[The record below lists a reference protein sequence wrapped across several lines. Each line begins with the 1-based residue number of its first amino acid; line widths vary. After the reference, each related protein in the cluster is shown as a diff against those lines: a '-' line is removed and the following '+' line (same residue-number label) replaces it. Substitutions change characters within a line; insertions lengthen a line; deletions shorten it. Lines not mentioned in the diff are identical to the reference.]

1 MTNDAEL
8 LREYVESQS
17 DAAFAELVGR
27 HVNLVYSTAFR
38 MVRETALA
46 RDIVQAVFIQ
56 LARKASTVREG
67 NALPGWL
74 YHVTHCQAVNALRAE
89 HTRRQHETEA
99 MMQAQLLDTTTAWEY
114 IGSRLEEAMHTLSL
128 AEQNL
133 IVMRFFEE
141 QSWREVGNALAL
153 SEDTVQRRV
162 GRALEKLRAHF
173 ARRGVAVSA
182 SVLGLTIAANA
193 VQAAPAELAS
203 TVATASLAGAAVSES
218 FNLLTI
224 IKIILM
230 KKTTYAILTA
240 AIVAAVSIPL
250 IVAQAGPTQEPV
262 NESSLRKGLIL
273 HFTFDQ
279 DAAGGKVTDV
289 SGRGNNGKASR
300 VHWTPDGKNGGAYEF
315 TADGDEIMVANN
327 KSLNPKQ
334 LTLAAWI
341 KTSYTDDKWRR
352 IFDKSYTQGFAVS
365 IAGDYQK
372 NKWRG
377 LVSLEMGPGTH
388 FSLTKSKVAD
398 GQWHLVVATF
408 DGTQQLLFVDGK
420 QEGWS
425 QRWKKGQKLG
435 SSDFNLVI
443 GCNRS
448 NLKEDD
454 LGSSFRG
461 LIDEPMMWNRAL
473 STNEVAFLFES
484 QK

>member
-8 LREYVESQS
+8 LREYVERQS

-38 MVRETALA
+38 MVRENALA
-46 RDIVQAVFIQ
+46 QDVVQSVFVQ
-56 LARKASTVREG
+56 LARKASTIHEG

-74 YHVTHCQAVNALRAE
+74 YQVTHCQAANALRAE

-99 MMQAQLLDTTTAWEY
+99 MMQAQLDTNTAWEY
-114 IGSRLEEAMHTLSL
+114 IGSGLEEAMHTLSL

-162 GRALEKLRAHF
+162 GRALEKLRAYF
-173 ARRGVAVSA
+173 TRRGVAVSA
-182 SVLGLTIAANA
+182 SVLGLAIAANA
-193 VQAAPAELAS
+193 VSAAPAGLAS
-203 TVATASLAGAAVSES
+203 TVATASLAGAAHSGS
-218 FNLLTI
+218 STLLTA
-224 IKIILM
+224 IKTILM

-240 AIVAAVSIPL
+240 AIVTAVTISL
-250 IVAQAGPTQEPV
+250 ILAKANQTKGPATEDG
-262 NESSLRKGLIL
+262 LRKGLIL

-279 DAAGGKVTDV
+279 DAPGGKVTDA
-289 SGRGNNGKASR
+289 SGQEHHGKASG
-300 VHWTPDGKNGGAYEF
+300 VQWTPDGKKGGAYEF
-315 TADGDEIMVANN
+315 TADGDEIAVPNN

-334 LTLAAWI
+334 MTLAAWI

-352 IFDKSYTQGFAVS
+352 IFDKSYSQGYALS
-365 IAGDYQK
+365 IAGDFGK

-377 LVSLEMGPGTH
+377 LLSLEMGPGTH
-388 FSLTKSKVAD
+388 FMLSRKNVAD
-398 GQWHLVVATF
+398 GQWHQVVATF
-408 DGTQQLLFVDGK
+408 DGTAEMLFVDGK
-420 QEGWS
+420 LEARPL
-425 QRWKKGQKLG
+425 RWKKGEKLG
-435 SSDFNLVI
+435 NSDFNLVI

-454 LGSSFRG
+454 LGTSFRG

-484 QK
+484 QQ

>member
-27 HVNLVYSTAFR
+27 HINLVYSTAFR
-38 MVRETALA
+38 MVREAALA
-46 RDIVQAVFIQ
+46 QDIAQSVFVQ

-74 YHVTHCQAVNALRAE
+74 YHVTHCQAANALRAE
-89 HTRRQHETEA
+89 RTRRQHETEA
-99 MMQAQLLDTTTAWEY
+99 MMQAQLDTITAWEY
-114 IGSRLEEAMHTLSL
+114 IGSGLEEAMRTLSL

-141 QSWREVGNALAL
+141 QSWQEVGKALAL

-162 GRALEKLRAHF
+162 GRALEKLRAYF
-173 ARRGVAVSA
+173 TRRGVAVSA

-193 VQAAPAELAS
+193 VSAAPAGLAS
-203 TVATASLAGAAVSES
+203 TVATASLAKAAGAGSS
-218 FNLLTI
+218 TLLTA
-224 IKIILM
+224 IKTILT
-230 KKTTYAILTA
+230 KKTTCAILTA

-250 IVAQAGPTQEPV
+250 IVAKANQTKWPATEDG
-262 NESSLRKGLIL
+262 LRKGLIL

-279 DAAGGKVTDV
+279 DAPGGQVTDA
-289 SGRGNNGKASR
+289 SGRGNNGKASGVR
-300 VHWTPDGKNGGAYEF
+300 WTPDGKKGGAYEF
-315 TADGDEIMVANN
+315 TADGDEIVVPNN

-352 IFDKSYTQGFAVS
+352 IFDKSYSKGYAVS
-365 IAGDYQK
+365 IAADWQGK
-372 NKWRG
+372 KLNGR
-377 LVSLEMGPGTH
+377 VSLEMGPGTH
-388 FSLTKSKVAD
+388 FIVTGKNVAD
-398 GQWHLVVATF
+398 GQWHQVVATF
-408 DGTQQLLFVDGK
+408 DGTEQMLYVDGK
-420 QEGWS
+420 PEGKPL
-425 QRWKKGQKLG
+425 RWEKPGPAGKT
-435 SSDFNLVI
+435 DFNLVI

-461 LIDEPMMWNRAL
+461 IIDEPMMWNRAL

-484 QK
+484 QR

>member
-27 HVNLVYSTAFR
+27 HINLVYSTAFR

-46 RDIVQAVFIQ
+46 RDIVQSVFIQ

-74 YHVTHCQAVNALRAE
+74 YQVTHCQAANAVRAE
-89 HTRRQHETEA
+89 RTRRQHETEA
-99 MMQAQLLDTTTAWEY
+99 VMQAQLDTNTAWEY
-114 IGSRLEEAMHTLSL
+114 VGSGLEEAMRTLSL

-133 IVMRFFEE
+133 IVMRFFQE
-141 QSWREVGNALAL
+141 QSWQEVGKSLAL

-162 GRALEKLRAHF
+162 GRALEKLRAYF
-173 ARRGVAVSA
+173 TRRGVAVSA

-203 TVATASLAGAAVSES
+203 TVATAALAGAASPGS
-218 FNLLTI
+218 STLLTA
-224 IKIILM
+224 IKTILM

-240 AIVAAVSIPL
+240 AIVAAVSISL
-250 IVAQAGPTQEPV
+250 ILAKANPTNVPATEDG
-262 NESSLRKGLIL
+262 LRKGLIL

-279 DAAGGKVTDV
+279 DALGGKMPDA
-289 SGRGNNGKASR
+289 SGQGNHGKASG
-300 VHWTPDGKNGGAYEF
+300 VQWTPDGKKGGAYEF
-315 TADGDEIMVANN
+315 TADGDEIMVPNN
-327 KSLNPKQ
+327 KALNPKQ

-352 IFDKSYTQGFAVS
+352 IFDKSYSKGYALS
-365 IAGDYQK
+365 IAGDYGK

-377 LVSLEMGPGTH
+377 LLSLEMGPGTH
-388 FSLTKSKVAD
+388 FMLTGKNVAD
-398 GQWHLVVATF
+398 GQWHQVVATF
-408 DGTQQLLFVDGK
+408 DGTAEMLFVDGK
-420 QEGWS
+420 LEARPL
-425 QRWKKGQKLG
+425 RWKKGQKLG

-461 LIDEPMMWNRAL
+461 IIDEPMVWNRAL

-484 QK
+484 QR

>member
-38 MVRETALA
+38 MVRENALA
-46 RDIVQAVFIQ
+46 QDVVQSVFVQ

-74 YHVTHCQAVNALRAE
+74 YQVTHCQAANALRAE
-89 HTRRQHETEA
+89 HSRRQHETEA
-99 MMQAQLLDTTTAWEY
+99 MMQAQLDTNTAWEY
-114 IGSRLEEAMHTLSL
+114 IGFGLEEAMHTLSL

-162 GRALEKLRAHF
+162 GRALEKLRAYF
-173 ARRGVAVSA
+173 TRRGVAMSA
-182 SVLGLTIAANA
+182 SVLGLAIAANA
-193 VQAAPAELAS
+193 VSAAPAGLAS
-203 TVATASLAGAAVSES
+203 TVTTASLAKATGAGSS
-218 FNLLTI
+218 TLLTA
-224 IKIILM
+224 IKTILT

-250 IVAQAGPTQEPV
+250 ILAKAGPTNAPV
-262 NESSLRKGLIL
+262 TADSLRKGLVL
-273 HFTFDQ
+273 HFTLDE
-279 DAAGGKVTDV
+279 DAPDGKVADT
-289 SGRGNNGKASR
+289 SGRGNNGKASGVR
-300 VHWTPDGKNGGAYEF
+300 WTAEGKKGGAYEF
-315 TADGDEIMVANN
+315 TADGDEIAVPNN

-334 LTLAAWI
+334 LTLAAWF

-352 IFDKSYTQGFAVS
+352 IFDKSYSQGFALS
-365 IAGDYQK
+365 IAGDFGK

-377 LVSLEMGPGTH
+377 QLNLEMGPGTH
-388 FSLTKSKVAD
+388 SSLTKRMVAD
-398 GQWHLVVATF
+398 GQWHQVVATF
-408 DGTQQLLFVDGK
+408 DGINESLYVDGLPGAK
-420 QEGWS
+420 PL
-425 QRWKKGQKLG
+425 RWKKGEKAG

-484 QK
+484 QR